1 MAEFILSAFSDEA
14 GIDLDEQI
22 RACQANGITHMELRG
37 LPQGNVSSLTTDD
50 AWVLKAKL
58 DAEGMQVS
66 AIGSPYGKMN
76 IADDFEPHFAAF
88 QNTVEVA
95 KILGCHL
102 IRMFSIFTLTKA
114 KAMRLI
120 GMRCSPAWAG
130 WRIMRLR
137 TTCFAAMKTQ
147 KGHLRRYR
155 RALPRPLPTILRAG
169 SQAYSTRQTS
179 SNAAYIH

>member
-102 IRMFSIFTLTKA
+102 IRMFSFL
-114 KAMRLI
+114 L
-120 GMRCSPAWAG
+120 
-130 WRIMRLR
+130 
-137 TTCFAAMKTQ
+137 
-147 KGHLRRYR
+147 
-155 RALPRPLPTILRAG
+155 
-169 SQAYSTRQTS
+169 
-179 SNAAYIH
+179 

>member
-22 RACQANGITHMELRG
+22 SACHANGITHMELRG
-37 LPQGNVSSLTTDD
+37 LPQGNISTLTTDD

-58 DAEGMQVS
+58 DSEGMRVS
-66 AIGSPYGKMN
+66 AIGSPYGKIN

-102 IRMFSIFTLTKA
+102 IRMCTL
-114 KAMRLI
+114 
-120 GMRCSPAWAG
+120 
-130 WRIMRLR
+130 
-137 TTCFAAMKTQ
+137 FQ
-147 KGHLRRYR
+147 E
-155 RALPRPLPTILRAG
+155 
-169 SQAYSTRQTS
+169 
-179 SNAAYIH
+179 

>member
-102 IRMFSIFTLTKA
+102 IRMFAFTLTKA

-137 TTCFAAMKTQ
+137 TTCFAAMKT
-147 KGHLRRYR
+147 K
-155 RALPRPLPTILRAG
+155 RASTAIPPSVASTFTNILRAG